1 MGYLITQGDGLTTFK
16 TTFTGLEIQTMG
28 SAPLQL
34 NPIVNDINGRFF
46 LPIFF
51 GIKKTNVTTPFD
63 FNGPDHPIITEG
75 IGGNAIAVSIT
86 LLQTLQNDRFFC
98 GTFINGTSGGS
109 SRTNITTTLDDANYY
124 LTTINGA
131 DATQGDSIVTVYLSG
146 FYITL

>member
-1 MGYLITQGDGLTTFK
+1 MGYLIKQGDGLTTFK
-16 TTFTGLEIQTMG
+16 TTFTGLQVQTMG

-34 NPIVNDINGRFF
+34 NPLVNDITGRFF

-51 GIKKTNVTTPFD
+51 GIKKIDVTTPFD
-63 FNGPDHPIITEG
+63 FNGPDHPIITAG
-75 IGGNAIAVSIT
+75 LTADVIVQSIA
-86 LLQTLQNDRFFC
+86 LLQTLPNNRFFC
-98 GTFINGTSGGS
+98 GTFINGTSGGG
-109 SRTNITTTLDDANYY
+109 SRTNISTIVSDANYF

>member
-1 MGYLITQGDGLTTFK
+1 MGFLIKQSDGLTTFK

-51 GIKKTNVTTPFD
+51 GIKKTNVTTPFN
-63 FNGPDHPIITEG
+63 FNGPDHPIISEG
-75 IGGNAIAVSIT
+75 IGGNPIAISIT

-98 GTFINGTSGGS
+98 GTFINGTSGGG

-124 LTTINGA
+124 LTTVNGS
-131 DATQGDSIVTVYLSG
+131 DATQGDSIVTVYISG